1 MFMHQAAMLRRL
13 TDLTTLRATFAPC
26 RHPGEDTGQSLQ
38 LLEGVQVQ
46 DNTGV
51 LLAARLLSAD
61 ATILTRHG
69 QAHARGPAESDEDWQ
84 DSEDPAGAL
93 LGAQLRP
100 IPMSDELEVR
110 SHTVAL
116 GNAVVGTACW
126 KAKRAE
132 LAAVST
138 EPLNPRGWSV
148 LLHDRFQSMVV
159 VARLGREAPPR
170 NLVMPL

>member
-1 MFMHQAAMLRRL
+1 
-13 TDLTTLRATFAPC
+13 
-26 RHPGEDTGQSLQ
+26 
-38 LLEGVQVQ
+38 VQVQ

-51 LLAARLLSAD
+51 LLAARLLSAE

-110 SHTVAL
+110 SHLAVLGHAL
-116 GNAVVGTACW
+116 VDTACW
-126 KAKRAE
+126 TGLR
-132 LAAVST
+132 
-138 EPLNPRGWSV
+138 
-148 LLHDRFQSMVV
+148 RFRVT
-159 VARLGREAPPR
+159 P
-170 NLVMPL
+170 